1 MVRAR
6 WRFVAARTSP
16 LCELLPQVGDTNHRT
31 VDCPRN
37 AVKPVTEPSGE
48 QKAQVVAL
56 PLPAAPE
63 QELVAGLCERRP
75 SAARALYDQYSNV
88 VRQVLIR
95 SLGGVHDV
103 DDLVQETLI
112 TVLDRAPALKK
123 ALSLRSFVIGV
134 AINLAKN
141 EIRKRKVRRL
151 IGLDD
156 TLDVPLVAP
165 HDAVLAQSAR
175 HLYKALDR
183 LELNARMAFVLRYV
197 QGYDLAETAA
207 ACGCSI
213 ATIKRKLGRAESRF
227 SAIVKADPVLR
238 ELLNTWGGSHD

>member
-1 MVRAR
+1 MNPA
-6 WRFVAARTSP
+6 T
-16 LCELLPQVGDTNHRT
+16 
-31 VDCPRN
+31 
-37 AVKPVTEPSGE
+37 PSAGE
-48 QKAQVVAL
+48 HTAQVLAL

-75 SAARALYDQYSNV
+75 SAARALYDQYSTV

-95 SLGGVHDV
+95 TLGSAHDV

-112 TVLDRAPALKK
+112 TVIERAPALKK

-141 EIRKRKVRRL
+141 EIRKRKVRKL
-151 IGLDD
+151 VGLDD
-156 TLDVPLVAP
+156 AVDVPLVAP
-165 HDAVLAQSAR
+165 HDATLAQVAR
-175 HLYKALDR
+175 HLYLALDR
-183 LELNARMAFVLRYV
+183 LEINARMAFVLRYV
-197 QGYDLAETAA
+197 QGCDLAETAA

-213 ATIKRKLGRAESRF
+213 ATIKRKLNRAESRF

-238 ELLNTWGGSHD
+238 ELLKSHGGSHE